1 MANDA
6 LWTPDPAGSP
16 HGDALPVVATDLLDP
31 FLQDLGYEAADPMLA
46 ARLLGEA
53 PVNWPAYESRP

>member
-16 HGDALPVVATDLLDP
+16 RGDVQLVHADDVLDP
-31 FLQDLGYEAADPMLA
+31 FLLGYEAADPTLA